1 MYGHNEN
8 IDSHYLLNAYDYDN
22 GMLRHSNHLI
32 QGIMSAFLSL
42 LVLCLVP
49 F

>member
-1 MYGHNEN
+1 MSGRHEI
-8 IDSHYLLNAYDYDN
+8 IDSQYLLNAYDYDN

-32 QGIMSAFLSL
+32 QGKMFAFLSL
-42 LVLCLVP
+42 LVSCLVL